1 MIKII
6 SVVGARPN
14 FVKIAPL
21 IEEMSK
27 FSQVESFLVHTG
39 QHYDYNMSKQ
49 FFKDLNIPDPNV
61 HLEIG
66 SGSHAMQTAKIMM
79 GFEKILLE
87 EKPDLTLVV
96 GDVNSTIACAL
107 VSIKLNIPVAHV
119 EAGLRSRDRR
129 MPEEINR
136 ILTDAISDYLFVTER
151 SGMENLLNEGVSEKK
166 MFFVGNVMI
175 DTLLK
180 YKKQAENASIL
191 KDLGI
196 EGKDYC
202 LLTLHRPSNV
212 DDPDGLKNILGA
224 IEEIQ
229 RDMLVIFPVHPRT
242 RTRIEEFGMQGWI
255 DQMKGLMLI
264 HPVSYLEFLGLMST
278 AQFVLTDSGGIQ
290 EETTVLGVPCLTLR
304 ENTERPI
311 TVVVGTNIVIGTDQK
326 RIIEESKRLIN
337 GDKKQGIVPE
347 YWDGKAAE
355 RIVEILL
362 REIRNEAR

>member
-1 MIKII
+1 MMKII
-6 SVVGARPN
+6 NIVGARPN
-14 FVKIAPL
+14 FVKISPL
-21 IEEMSK
+21 IEEMNK
-27 FSQVESFLVHTG
+27 FSHIESIIVHTG

-49 FFKDLNIPDPNV
+49 FFKDLNIPDPDI

-79 GFEKILLE
+79 GVEGILLR

-107 VSIKLNIPVAHV
+107 VSVKLNIPVAHV
-119 EAGLRSRDRR
+119 EAGLRSFDRG

-151 SGMENLLNEGVSEKK
+151 SGMKNLLSEGVSEKK

-180 YKKQAENASIL
+180 YRKQAENTGIL
-191 KDLGI
+191 KELGV
-196 EGKDYC
+196 EDRNYC

-212 DDPDGLKNILGA
+212 DNQDGLKNILGA
-224 IEEIQ
+224 IDEIQ

-242 RTRIEEFGMQGWI
+242 RTRMDEFGMRDWI
-255 DQMKGLMLI
+255 DQMKGLKLI
-264 HPVSYLEFLGLMST
+264 HPVSYLEFLGLMNK

-290 EETTVLGVPCLTLR
+290 EETTVLGIPCLTLR
-304 ENTERPI
+304 ENTERPV
-311 TVVVGTNIVIGTDQK
+311 TVEVGTNMVIGTEQK
-326 RIIEESKRLIN
+326 RIIEESKKLIN
-337 GDKKQGIVPE
+337 GCKKGGTIPE

-355 RIVEILL
+355 RIVRILL
-362 REIRNEAR
+362 REMASEAC